1 MKKYLVT
8 GGAGFLG
15 SHLCEAL
22 LSAGNTVISLDNLF
36 SGQTKNIAHLLQNQ
50 NFISINHDV
59 TQEYLFE
66 VDGIFNL
73 ATPASPIHYQRL
85 PVETFKTSVFGTMNA
100 LEMARRL
107 KIPILQASTSEV
119 YGDPQV
125 HPQNEGYFGNVNPI
139 GIRACYDEGK
149 RGAET
154 LCFDYARQYQ
164 TDSRVVRIFNTYGP
178 RMRRDDGRVI
188 SNFVNQALM
197 GEDITIY
204 GNGNQTRSFCYVDD
218 LIRGVIKVM
227 QLNLRPETPIN
238 IGNPH
243 EYSIAEIANLI
254 IALTNSNSKVVYR
267 DLPSDD
273 PTRRRPDISLAK
285 NTIQWEPQVEIKEG
299 LMKTIEYFEHAQS

>member
-1 MKKYLVT
+1 
-8 GGAGFLG
+8 
-15 SHLCEAL
+15 
-22 LSAGNTVISLDNLF
+22 VISLDNLF
-36 SGQTKNIAHLLQNQ
+36 SGQNKNIAHLLQDK

-66 VDGIFNL
+66 VDGIFNF

-85 PVETFKTSVFGTMNA
+85 PVETFKTSVLGTLNA
-100 LEMARRL
+100 LEMARKL

-119 YGDPQV
+119 YGDPLI
-125 HPQNEGYFGNVNPI
+125 HPQNEEYFGNVNPI

-188 SNFVNQALM
+188 SNFVTQALM

-204 GNGNQTRSFCYVDD
+204 GKGNQTRSFCYVDD
-218 LIRGVIKVM
+218 LINGIIKVM
-227 QLNLRPETPIN
+227 ELNLRPETPIN

-243 EYSIAEIANLI
+243 EHSIAQIADLI
-254 IALTNSNSKVVYR
+254 IELTQSKSKVVFR
-267 DLPSDD
+267 DLPLDD

-285 NTIQWEPQVEIKEG
+285 EIIKWGPQIEIKEG
-299 LMKTIEYFEHAQS
+299 LMKTIEYFKYA

>member
-15 SHLCEAL
+15 SHLCEKL
-22 LSAGNTVISLDNLF
+22 LGAGNSVISLDNLF
-36 SGQTKNIAHLLQNQ
+36 SGQSKNIAHLLHDK

-59 TQEYLFE
+59 TREYLFE
-66 VDGIFNL
+66 VDGIFNF

-85 PVETFKTSVFGTMNA
+85 PVETFKTSVLGTLNA
-100 LEMARRL
+100 LEMARKL

-119 YGDPQV
+119 YGDPLI
-125 HPQNEGYFGNVNPI
+125 HPQSEEYFGNVNPI

-164 TDSRVVRIFNTYGP
+164 TDTRVVRIFNTYGP

-188 SNFVNQALM
+188 SNFVTQALM

-204 GNGNQTRSFCYVDD
+204 GKGIQTRSFCYVDD
-218 LIRGVIKVM
+218 LINGIIKVM
-227 QLNLRPETPIN
+227 ELQLRPETPIN
-238 IGNPH
+238 IGNPN
-243 EYSIAEIANLI
+243 EYSIAQIADLVI
-254 IALTNSNSKVVYR
+254 ELTQSKSRVVFK
-267 DLPSDD
+267 DLPLDD

-285 NTIQWEPQVEIKEG
+285 KSIEWSPQIEIKEG
-299 LMKTIEYFEHAQS
+299 LVKTIEYFKYA

>member
-1 MKKYLVT
+1 VKKYLVT

-15 SHLCEAL
+15 SHLCEEL
-22 LSAGNTVISLDNLF
+22 LKAGHAVISLDNLF
-36 SGQTKNIAHLLQNQ
+36 SGQSKNIAHLLQNQ
-50 NFISINHDV
+50 NFNSINHDV
-59 TQEYLFE
+59 TQDYVFE
-66 VDGIFNL
+66 VDGIFNF
-73 ATPASPIHYQRL
+73 ASPASPIHYQRL
-85 PVETFKTSVFGTMNA
+85 PIETFKTSILGTLNA

-119 YGDPQV
+119 YGDPQI
-125 HPQNEGYFGNVNPI
+125 HPQKEGYFGNVNPI

-188 SNFVNQALM
+188 SNFVTQALANK
-197 GEDITIY
+197 DITIY

-218 LIRGVIKVM
+218 LINGIIKVM
-227 QLNLRPETPIN
+227 ELNIRPETPIN

-243 EYSIAEIANLI
+243 EYSIAEIAELI
-254 IALTNSNSKVVYR
+254 VKLTNSNSGIVYK
-267 DLPSDD
+267 DLPLDD
-273 PTRRRPDISLAK
+273 PTKRRPDITLA
-285 NTIQWEPQVEIKEG
+285 NETINWQPQIEIKDG
-299 LMKTIEYFEHAQS
+299 LMKTIEYFQHAQS

>member
-15 SHLCEAL
+15 SHLCEKL
-22 LSAGNTVISLDNLF
+22 LCAGNSVISLDNLF
-36 SGQTKNIAHLLQNQ
+36 SGQNKNIAHLLQDK

-66 VDGIFNL
+66 VDGIFNF

-85 PVETFKTSVFGTMNA
+85 PVETFKTSVLGTLNA
-100 LEMARRL
+100 LELARKL

-119 YGDPQV
+119 YGDPLI
-125 HPQNEGYFGNVNPI
+125 HPQNEEYFGNVNPI

-188 SNFVNQALM
+188 SNFVTQALM

-204 GNGNQTRSFCYVDD
+204 GKGNQTRSFCYVDD
-218 LIRGVIKVM
+218 LINGIIKVM
-227 QLNLRPETPIN
+227 ELNLRPETPIN

-243 EYSIAEIANLI
+243 EHSIAQIADLI
-254 IALTNSNSKVVYR
+254 IELTQSKSKVVFR
-267 DLPSDD
+267 DLPLDD

-285 NTIQWEPQVEIKEG
+285 EIIKWGPQIEIKEG
-299 LMKTIEYFEHAQS
+299 LMKTIEYFKYA

>member
-15 SHLCEAL
+15 SHLCEKL
-22 LSAGNTVISLDNLF
+22 LSAGNIVISLDNLF
-36 SGQTKNIAHLLQNQ
+36 SGQSKNITHLLGNH
-50 NFISINHDV
+50 NFISINHNV
-59 TQEYLFE
+59 THEYLFE
-66 VDGIFNL
+66 VDGIFNF

-85 PVETFKTSVFGTMNA
+85 PVETFKTSVLGTLNA
-100 LEMARRL
+100 LEMARKL

-119 YGDPQV
+119 YGDPIV
-125 HPQNEGYFGNVNPI
+125 HPQTEGYFGNVNPI

-164 TDSRVVRIFNTYGP
+164 TDTRVVRIFNTYGP

-188 SNFVNQALM
+188 SNFVTQALM

-204 GNGNQTRSFCYVDD
+204 GKGIQTRSFCYVDD
-218 LIRGVIKVM
+218 LIDGVIKVM
-227 QLNLRPETPIN
+227 DLDYQPETPIN

-243 EYSIAEIANLI
+243 EYSIAQIANLVI
-254 IALTNSNSKVVYR
+254 ELTKSKSRVVFK
-267 DLPSDD
+267 DLPLDD
-273 PTRRRPDISLAK
+273 PTRRRPDVSLAK
-285 NTIQWEPQVEIKEG
+285 EIIKWEPRIEIKEG
-299 LMKTIEYFEHAQS
+299 LIKTIEYFKNE

>member
-15 SHLCEAL
+15 SHLCEKL
-22 LSAGNTVISLDNLF
+22 LSAGNSVISLDNLF
-36 SGQTKNIAHLLQNQ
+36 SGQSKNIAHLLQDK

-66 VDGIFNL
+66 VDGIFNF

-85 PVETFKTSVFGTMNA
+85 PVETFKTSVLGTLNA
-100 LEMARRL
+100 LEMARKL

-119 YGDPQV
+119 YGDPLI
-125 HPQNEGYFGNVNPI
+125 HPQNEEYFGNVNPI

-188 SNFVNQALM
+188 SNFVTQALM

-204 GNGNQTRSFCYVDD
+204 GKGNQTRSFCYVDD
-218 LIRGVIKVM
+218 LIDGIIKVM
-227 QLNLRPETPIN
+227 ELNLRPETPIN

-243 EYSIAEIANLI
+243 EHSIAQIADLI
-254 IALTNSNSKVVYR
+254 IELTQSKSKVVFR
-267 DLPSDD
+267 DLPLDD

-285 NTIQWEPQVEIKEG
+285 EIIKWGPQIEIKEG
-299 LMKTIEYFEHAQS
+299 LMKTIEYFKYA